1 MQEWCLEYKNVEYY
15 LIFLKVLSGK
25 KKKKVREGERKLKI
39 KSYIEKNNLF
49 L

>member
-25 KKKKVREGERKLKI
+25 KKKKSEGGRKEIKNKKLYREK
-39 KSYIEKNNLF
+39 
-49 L
+49 